1 MAITFTKNILQRLGR
16 NLRDSVNPSSEDLS
30 MLQEYRLSHKDI
42 VKKVFDIICNE
53 AHTINEEAICTFRI
67 KRIDSIIRKL
77 QRLKGQLELKSM
89 RDIAGCRCIMKSDAE
104 VFKLMNNLKYT
115 PLRLIQ
121 EPNIYMGK
129 YKKDTGYGS
138 IHMYVA
144 LPEYEKLYVEIQI
157 RTEEQH
163 DWATFVETI
172 DLLYDTKLKEG
183 INTTT
188 EEQYNDFYRM
198 HQILSK
204 LDSHR
209 SKTENIELIRVVI
222 KYNIL
227 EKLDT
232 ILVSNIANVRH
243 QWAKM
248 MSEIEFPQYFY
259 IGTTE
264 NNQPI
269 ISAYTSYSDAEQYYY
284 DSFEKSY
291 NKNQVIVC
299 VMNPSYNRIC
309 TAYSN
314 YMLVC
319 HKFSHRIHKLFADAI
334 DANIG
339 DETIFNIAF
348 YYRRIVKRLSKH
360 IDIEIQELENSQNV
374 YDDKVIQEWMVD
386 VNVNLE
392 QYQSDFFNFSL
403 VASKLIY
410 LRDSNP
416 IIRFA
421 KRIIYKVI
429 VSVNPNYFIKMTV
442 KQLQPNDRVENI

>member
-1 MAITFTKNILQRLGR
+1 MATIFTKNILQRLGR
-16 NLRDSVNPSSEDLS
+16 NLRDSENPSLENIAL
-30 MLQEYRLSHKDI
+30 LQEYRLSHKDI
-42 VKKVFDIICNE
+42 VKNVFDIICNE
-53 AHTINEEAICTFRI
+53 AHAINEEAICTFRI

-77 QRLKGQLELKSM
+77 QRLKGRLELKSM
-89 RDIAGCRCIMKSDAE
+89 RDIAGCRCIMQSDAE
-104 VFKLMNNLKYT
+104 VFKLMNNLKHT
-115 PLRLIQ
+115 LLQLVQ

-129 YKKDTGYGS
+129 RRKDTGYGS
-138 IHMYVA
+138 IHLYVT
-144 LPEYEKLYVEIQI
+144 LPAYEKLCVEIQI

-204 LDSHR
+204 QNTYRD
-209 SKTENIELIRVVI
+209 KNENKELIRVVI
-222 KYNIL
+222 KYNLL

-232 ILVSNIANVRH
+232 VLVSNVATVRH

-248 MSEIEFPQYFY
+248 MSEIEYPQYFY
-259 IGTTE
+259 IGTNE
-264 NNQPI
+264 ENQPTV
-269 ISAYTSYSDAEQYYY
+269 SAYTSYSEAEQYYY
-284 DSFEKSY
+284 ESFEKSY

-319 HKFSHRIHKLFADAI
+319 HKFSHRIHKLFTDAM

-339 DETIFNIAF
+339 DEIIFNIAY
-348 YYRRIVKRLSKH
+348 YYRGIVRRLSKH
-360 IDIEIQELENSQNV
+360 IDIEIHELENAQNV
-374 YDDKVIQEWMVD
+374 YNDKVIQEWIRDVD
-386 VNVNLE
+386 DNLK
-392 QYQSDFFNFSL
+392 QYQTDIYNFSL
-403 VASKLIY
+403 VTSKLLY
-410 LRDSNP
+410 LRNSNP
-416 IIRFA
+416 IV
-421 KRIIYKVI
+421 KIIKLVVYKII
-429 VSVNPNYFIKMTV
+429 VYIKPDYFIKKIV
-442 KQLQPNDRVENI
+442 RHL